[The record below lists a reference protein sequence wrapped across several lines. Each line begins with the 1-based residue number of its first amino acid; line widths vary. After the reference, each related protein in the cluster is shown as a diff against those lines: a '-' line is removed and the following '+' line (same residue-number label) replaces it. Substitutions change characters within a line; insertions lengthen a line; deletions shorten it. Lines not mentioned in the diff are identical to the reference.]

1 MQLLYGV
8 RYTDMCPFRAIR
20 RDALAKLDMREETY
34 GWNLEMQMKAAR
46 AGLRILEI
54 PVNHRCRTWWR
65 IESLRHVAWH
75 VCGRHSHHCDA
86 LPRRAPVARPME
98 PVRPRTAIDR
108 PKRPEGGP
116 SPTRNP
122 SGDSG
127 VRNVASPMVSM
138 LDLERFRA
146 TPLTR
151 EPFEFLIVPEFVKA
165 DARAAIHNDYP
176 EVDRPGSFP
185 LGEVS
190 YGSAFAKFVEEMRS
204 DEFRKAFE
212 EKFGVDLTNR
222 PDMITVRGRCSEKD
236 GKIHTDS
243 ETKIITILI
252 YMNAGWESAGG
263 RLRLLRSGNDLDD
276 MILEVPPTEG
286 TLLAFRR
293 SNNSWHG
300 HKPFSGPRRVI
311 QFNWVTSEA
320 VVRREQN
327 RHRFSAWM
335 KKIRG
340 ALSGEKKAA

>member
-1 MQLLYGV
+1 MQKL
-8 RYTDMCPFRAIR
+8 FEAIR
-20 RDALAKLDMREETY
+20 AGDREGVEALVEADPSLAIFAAAIQGDTVAIETLLAANRPLVSAVSSD
-34 GWNLEMQMKAAR
+34 GW
-46 AGLRILEI
+46 
-54 PVNHRCRTWWR
+54 
-65 IESLRHVAWH
+65 
-75 VCGRHSHHCDA
+75 
-86 LPRRAPVARPME
+86 
-98 PVRPRTAIDR
+98 
-108 PKRPEGGP
+108 
-116 SPTRNP
+116 
-122 SGDSG
+122 
-127 VRNVASPMVSM
+127 
-138 LDLERFRA
+138 
-146 TPLTR
+146 TPLHLAAHFGKQEAVR
-151 EPFEFLIVPEFVKA
+151 LLLNKGAKA
-165 DARAAIHNDYP
+165 DARSTIHNDYP

-190 YGSAFAKFVEEMRS
+190 YGSAFATLVEQMRS
-204 DEFRKAFE
+204 DEFRNAFE
-212 EKFGVDLTNR
+212 EKFSIDLTNR

-252 YMNAGWESAGG
+252 YMNPGWESAGG
-263 RLRLLRSGNDLDD
+263 RLRLLRSGNNLDD

-335 KKIRG
+335 KKLRG
-340 ALSGEKKAA
+340 AMSGEKKAA